1 MISKKRPS
9 AILIHVDDNTI
20 YVQHAKIHFSKEKI
34 KSRGTWAGRGGS
46 RRNTLCVCVF
56 TSSRVISIDSLIQ
69 SDKGRCLAR
78 WRVGPIN
85 NKLTFISMVVEMSKR
100 KKRTK
105 EKKKRLLFMQIERH
119 HRTGERA
126 TLARL
131 SSALFISHLFFVFF
145 YFILFYLIKCLF
157 DETVADR

>member
-9 AILIHVDDNTI
+9 AFLIHVDDNTI

-100 KKRTK
+100 KKRK
-105 EKKKRLLFMQIERH
+105 KKKRDYFSCKLKDIIGLVREQPWH
-119 HRTGERA
+119 VYQA
-126 TLARL
+126 PCL
-131 SSALFISHLFFVFF
+131 SLICFFVF

>member
-9 AILIHVDDNTI
+9 AFLIHVDDNTI

-100 KKRTK
+100 KKRK
-105 EKKKRLLFMQIERH
+105 KKKRDYFSCKLKDIIGLVREQPWH
-119 HRTGERA
+119 VYQA
-126 TLARL
+126 PC
-131 SSALFISHLFFVFF
+131 FISHLFLFFF